1 MIQKNIHFKNNFY
14 KKNNLKKN
22 FSINNSS
29 GFLVAD
35 FLFSFI
41 LVISCG
47 IIIFAMTFSLATIE
61 IAQYIVWSAA
71 RSYSAAH
78 LNAGDSRTAG
88 ENKFNNLAAKY
99 PLLTGVGGSGSS
111 PWFELTGLEV
121 GDNASAGLNAVVIGN
136 TLGPENRHPWT
147 GARANLH
154 LKLFE
159 SIKIPFLGKIAT
171 DSSVFTFPIRAFI
184 LRNPSQ
190 EECLNFF
197 KTENRFDQGIKNLEP
212 WKGTPLGTSGAYV
225 PIEDNGC

>member
-1 MIQKNIHFKNNFY
+1 MMKKNIHLKNNFY
-14 KKNNLKKN
+14 KNKKN

-35 FLFSFI
+35 FLFSFV

-61 IAQYIVWSAA
+61 VAQYIVWSSA
-71 RSYSAAH
+71 RSYSAAN
-78 LNAGDSRTAG
+78 LKASDSKTAG

-99 PLLTGVGGSGSS
+99 PLLTGVGGTGSS
-111 PWFELTGLEV
+111 PWFELTGFDV
-121 GDNASAGLNAVVIGN
+121 GDNASAGLSQVNIANSIG
-136 TLGPENRHPWT
+136 TENRHPWT

-171 DSSVFTFPIRAFI
+171 DASVFTFPIRAFI

-197 KTENRFDQGIKNLEP
+197 KTENRFDQGIKKLEN
-212 WKGTPLGTSGAYV
+212 WNSLPLSNYV
-225 PIEDNGC
+225 AIEDNGC